1 MQHDT
6 ASLFQTALTMN
17 SGEVIVVPCR
27 DFREM
32 EAIRSSFYRER
43 RTLKK
48 LSSDL
53 AAEIGIHR
61 RIEDGTHA
69 VVLSKLTMK
78 VPRAY
83 LVTKDGT
90 VTELERDKTDQ
101 VERIAELML
110 QDGCSAEEIYEYRKS
125 QRIFSDLDEEEEE

>member
-6 ASLFQTALTMN
+6 ASLFQTALVMN

-27 DFREM
+27 DYREM

-43 RTLKK
+43 RVLKK
-48 LSSDL
+48 ISSDL

-61 RIEDGTHA
+61 RVEHGTHA
-69 VVLSKLTMK
+69 VVLSKLAMR
-78 VPRAY
+78 VSRAY

-90 VTELERDKTDQ
+90 VTEIEREKTSEA
-101 VERIAELML
+101 ERIAELML
-110 QDGCSAEEIYEYRKS
+110 EDGCSAEEVYEYRKS
-125 QRIFSDLDEEEEE
+125 QGEFFDLDEGEEE